1 MIPEYTLQISC
12 IKLGLKPMRNT
23 WDYRSPFALQYLQ
36 MPGKTQDY
44 PNFVNVLTLGR
55 I

>member
-1 MIPEYTLQISC
+1 MIPEHTVQINC
-12 IKLGLKPMRNT
+12 IKLDLKIMRNT
-23 WDYRSPFALQYLQ
+23 WDHRSPFALQYLQ

-44 PNFVNVLTLGR
+44 PNFMNVLTLGR